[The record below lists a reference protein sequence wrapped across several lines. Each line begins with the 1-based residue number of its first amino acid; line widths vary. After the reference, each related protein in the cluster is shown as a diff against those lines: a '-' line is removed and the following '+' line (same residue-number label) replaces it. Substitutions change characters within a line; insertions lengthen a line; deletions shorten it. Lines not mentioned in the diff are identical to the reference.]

1 MTHQLRLRV
10 CAALTTALLAVSGG
24 YAYGTAG
31 EASRTLPTAGPNDEV
46 TRDIESAVQGV
57 DAFWRKHWS
66 DYFTGAYVPPTVLGP
81 YDGAS
86 PNVPTCG
93 GEPLVD
99 DNAVYCPT
107 SEDYLAWD
115 MDLMRSG
122 YRFGD
127 GFVYLVVAH
136 EWGHAIQNRLDVRL
150 RTIDSELQADCLA
163 GAELEGAARDGTLVF
178 EPGDVDELRT
188 ALVLVADETPWTK
201 VGDHGSASERV
212 AAFTLGQQQGVEGC
226 LPSSVTDGAQ
236 S

>member
-10 CAALTTALLAVSGG
+10 CAVLATALLALSGG
-24 YAYGTAG
+24 WAYGAPARDDMG
-31 EASRTLPTAGPNDEV
+31 Q
-46 TRDIESAVQGV
+46 DIETAVQGV
-57 DAFWRKHWS
+57 DAFWDAHWS
-66 DYFTGAYVPPTVLGP
+66 EFFTETYVPPTVLGE

-86 PNVPTCG
+86 ADVPTCD
-93 GEPLVD
+93 GEPLAD
-99 DNAVYCPT
+99 DNAVYCAT
-107 SEDYLAWD
+107 TEDYLAWD
-115 MDLMRSG
+115 IDLMRDG

-163 GAELEGAARDGTLVF
+163 GAELEGAARDGTIVF

-188 ALVLVADETPWTK
+188 ALVLVADKTPWTK

-212 AAFTLGQQQGVEGC
+212 DAFTLGQQQGVEGC
-226 LPSSVTDGAQ
+226 LPSAVADDAES
-236 S
+236 

>member
-1 MTHQLRLRV
+1 MTHHLRIRV
-10 CAALTTALLAVSGG
+10 GAMLATAVLALTGG
-24 YAYGTAG
+24 WAYGAP
-31 EASRTLPTAGPNDEV
+31 AVDDMDQ
-46 TRDIESAVQGV
+46 DIETAVQGV
-57 DAFWRKHWS
+57 DAYWDAHWS
-66 DYFTGAYVPPTVLGP
+66 DFFTGTYVPPTVLGE

-86 PNVPTCG
+86 ADVPLCN
-93 GEPLVD
+93 GEPLAD
-99 DNAVYCPT
+99 DNAVYCAT
-107 SEDYLAWD
+107 TEDYLAWD
-115 MDLMRSG
+115 TDLMRDG

-163 GAELEGAARDGTLVF
+163 GAELEGAARDGTIVF
-178 EPGDVDELRT
+178 EAGDVDELRT

-212 AAFTLGQQQGVEGC
+212 DAFTRGQQQGVEAC
-226 LPSSVTDGAQ
+226 LPSAVADDAQ